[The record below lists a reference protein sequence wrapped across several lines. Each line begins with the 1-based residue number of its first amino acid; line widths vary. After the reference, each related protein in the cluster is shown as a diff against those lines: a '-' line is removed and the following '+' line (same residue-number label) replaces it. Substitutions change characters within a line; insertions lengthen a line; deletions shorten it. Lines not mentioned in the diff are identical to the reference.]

1 MKRLIILIIVLLGIY
16 LILPNIQTFNMQLY
30 TLNIPESIETSRNS
44 NLRSYNFKKYTLT
57 TDMDLRTKSNLTEN
71 DYNELLKNTNLK
83 NIGSALVKAENEYN
97 INGLYLMG
105 LCCLESAYGT
115 SNFAVNRNNLVG
127 WNANDSNPNNASYFN
142 SFDDCILKVAAKLK
156 KNYLTEGG
164 CYFNGYSAK
173 DIDVKYCSDK
183 QHADKIVN
191 IVNKLIKNVEV
202 IE

>member
-1 MKRLIILIIVLLGIY
+1 MKKLIALITILIIIY
-16 LILPNIQTFNMQLY
+16 FIIPDIKILNIQMNEVK
-30 TLNIPESIETSRNS
+30 IPQTVNVSRDS
-44 NLRSYNFKKYTLT
+44 NLRSDNIKNYSLT
-57 TDMDLRTKSNLTEN
+57 VDMDLRTKSNLTEN

-142 SFDDCILKVAAKLK
+142 SFDDCILKVASKLK

-164 CYFNGYSAK
+164 CYFNGYSAR

-191 IVNKLIKNVEV
+191 IVNKLIKNMEV